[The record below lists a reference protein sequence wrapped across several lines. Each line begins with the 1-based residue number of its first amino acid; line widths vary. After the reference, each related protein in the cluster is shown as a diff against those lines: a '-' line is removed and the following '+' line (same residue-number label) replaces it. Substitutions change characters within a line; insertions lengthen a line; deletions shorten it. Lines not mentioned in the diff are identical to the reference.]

1 MSLSMSALF
10 ASAVVERLNNLLIES
25 ARLTEDD
32 PEEALFI
39 QTLLSRYVANGRP
52 LTGYFVVCCVI
63 EIQGTVLAQAL
74 SPPQNGF
81 SSRTPEEAAAANAVW
96 TRLISRSASVLNID
110 DKAIQTNLRDTT
122 VSALR
127 CYADLLLQIEEMEG
141 DPSID
146 TYAWETM
153 SESLVR
159 INSSWRTTPSLL
171 IQPCIETGFR
181 LFRRPPRPRQKPL
194 LAAEVFAQ

>member
-1 MSLSMSALF
+1 MSALF
-10 ASAVVERLNNLLIES
+10 ASAVVERLNNLLIDS
-25 ARLTEDD
+25 SRLTEND

-39 QTLLSRYVANGRP
+39 QTLLYRYVASGRP

-74 SPPQNGF
+74 SPPQDGIPF
-81 SSRTPEEAAAANAVW
+81 DALEEAAAANAVW
-96 TRLISRSASVLNID
+96 TRLIRHSAGVPDIE
-110 DKAIQTNLRDTT
+110 DKAIQTNLRETT

-153 SESLVR
+153 SESLVSDGARGIRR
-159 INSSWRTTPSLL
+159 ILAYVDIFRNWLRSVLSLSK
-171 IQPCIETGFR
+171 TST
-181 LFRRPPRPRQKPL
+181 RP
-194 LAAEVFAQ
+194 FFHD